1 MFSVDKL
8 PEKYL
13 MSEEEDVPV
22 LVVFLDTE
30 NNSLC
35 NYIIGDDT
43 KMFGQTINILD
54 GIILL
59 MASYYVFDLEYPI
72 IYSQVLGIIQHWV
85 LGDIFTQTK
94 STHWMKVSDQ
104 LFRDKE

>member
-1 MFSVDKL
+1 
-8 PEKYL
+8 
-13 MSEEEDVPV
+13 MSEEEDAPV

-30 NNSLC
+30 NNYLC
-35 NYIIGDDT
+35 NYVIGDDT
-43 KMFGQTINILD
+43 KIFGQTINIFD

-94 STHWMKVSDQ
+94 STNWITFSDQ
-104 LFRDKE
+104 LSRDKK

>member
-1 MFSVDKL
+1 
-8 PEKYL
+8 
-13 MSEEEDVPV
+13 MSEEEDAPV
-22 LVVFLDTE
+22 LVVFFDTE
-30 NNSLC
+30 HNSLC

-43 KMFGQTINILD
+43 KIFGQTINIID

-72 IYSQVLGIIQHWV
+72 IYSRVLGIIQHWV

-94 STHWMKVSDQ
+94 STKLDKI
-104 LFRDKE
+104 FRPVVP